1 MSRMYD
7 LQGGEATACQALLP
21 ANCTGLFLLISGPIA
36 LEMMSGRDPKATFP
50 KFHVIVM
57 LHRPSTH
64 GPYTTSG
71 SLQPHQ
77 GERIVVHHPCR
88 RLLRARTGGR
98 LTASAGQ
105 LRSYLRGMRST
116 VLFALLAPFALFAQ
130 EKLAHSLLWRIS
142 TPGIARPSYLYGTV
156 HSRDERAYQFGD
168 SVLPALDRCA
178 VVAGELDLGA
188 DQQMAMAMLTTL
200 RIPDGKKL
208 EDLYKKREWARVEAM
223 MKDRLGPMAPLLYSV
238 KPFFVM
244 ALFSEAEMGDDR
256 PMVLD
261 QFLQRR
267 GTSNG
272 QRVIGIETMNEQ
284 MAAIDAIPLTEQA
297 RMLLDHVDHQ
307 GYPGTTDAMLDAYAR
322 QDLEALLEVGED
334 AGGMPEEL
342 EKSLLTERNT
352 RMVQRMD
359 SLISA
364 GEPIFFLIG
373 AAHLPTPDGLIAG
386 LRAQGHTVE
395 AVISEHTPA
404 LEATPLEQEGR

>member
-1 MSRMYD
+1 M
-7 LQGGEATACQALLP
+7 
-21 ANCTGLFLLISGPIA
+21 
-36 LEMMSGRDPKATFP
+36 
-50 KFHVIVM
+50 
-57 LHRPSTH
+57 
-64 GPYTTSG
+64 
-71 SLQPHQ
+71 
-77 GERIVVHHPCR
+77 
-88 RLLRARTGGR
+88 RA
-98 LTASAGQ
+98 
-105 LRSYLRGMRST
+105 ST
-116 VLFALLAPFALFAQ
+116 VLALLAPIGLLAQ
-130 EKLAHSLLWRIS
+130 EKLEHSLLWRIS
-142 TPGIARPSYLYGTV
+142 TPGVARYSYLYGTV

-200 RIPDGKKL
+200 RLPDGKKL
-208 EDLYKKREWARVEAM
+208 EDLYKKREWVRVEVM
-223 MKDRLGPMAPLLYSV
+223 MKDRLGPMAPMLYSL

-256 PMVLD
+256 PLVLD

-284 MAAIDAIPLTEQA
+284 MAAIDAIPLEEQA

-307 GYPGTTDAMLDAYAR
+307 GYPGITDAMLDAYAR
-322 QDLEALLEVGED
+322 QDLEALLEVGEQ

-342 EKSLLTERNT
+342 ERSLLTERNT

-359 SLISA
+359 TLLRA
-364 GEPIFFLIG
+364 GDPVFFLIG
-373 AAHLPTPDGLIAG
+373 AAHLPTPTGLIAG

-395 AVISEHTPA
+395 AVISAYTPA
-404 LEATPLEQEGR
+404 LRSTPVVKEER

>member
-1 MSRMYD
+1 MMRAS
-7 LQGGEATACQALLP
+7 EAR
-21 ANCTGLFLLISGPIA
+21 GPP
-36 LEMMSGRDPKATFP
+36 SNTSPKATFP
-50 KFHVIVM
+50 KFLVIVM

-77 GERIVVHHPCR
+77 GERVVVHHPCR
-88 RLLRARTGGR
+88 RLFRPGPGGGLNTGLDR
-98 LTASAGQ
+98 LG
-105 LRSYLRGMRST
+105 SYLRGMRST
-116 VLFALLAPFALFAQ
+116 ALLAFLVPFLLSAQ
-130 EKLAHSLLWRIS
+130 EPLAHSLLWRIS
-142 TPGIARPSYLYGTV
+142 TPGVARPSYLYGTV

-188 DQQMAMAMLTTL
+188 EQQMAMAMLTTM

-208 EDLYKKREWARVEAM
+208 EDLYKKREWARVETM
-223 MKDRLGPMAPLLYSV
+223 MKERLGPMAPLLFSV

-244 ALFSEAEMGDDR
+244 AMFSEAEMGDDH
-256 PMVLD
+256 PLVLD
-261 QFLQRR
+261 QYLQRR

-272 QRVIGIETMNEQ
+272 QRVIGIETMSEQ
-284 MAAIDAIPLTEQA
+284 LAAIDAIPLDEQA

-307 GYPGTTDAMLDAYAR
+307 GYPGTTDAMLEAYAR
-322 QDLEALLEVGED
+322 QDLEALMEVGEQ

-342 EKSLLTERNT
+342 ERSLLTERNA

-359 SLISA
+359 SLLRA

-373 AAHLPTPDGLIAG
+373 AAHLPAPHGLIAG

-395 AVISEHTPA
+395 AVISTYTPVK
-404 LEATPLEQEGR
+404 EAMPVEQEGR